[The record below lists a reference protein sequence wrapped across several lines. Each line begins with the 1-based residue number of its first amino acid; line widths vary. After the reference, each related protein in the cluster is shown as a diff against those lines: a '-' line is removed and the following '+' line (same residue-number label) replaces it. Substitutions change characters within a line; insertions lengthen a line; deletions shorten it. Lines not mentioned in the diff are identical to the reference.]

1 MKKSSLMGASVV
13 AAALLAAAPVVDPVA
28 SLATPGTQVV
38 KAADPTAAQ
47 AREDT
52 VNLIQKQ
59 ATGTRLVDD
68 KTNSTNHHGEI
79 SDFGAQL
86 NAYIQLLST
95 THFTNQDN
103 GARIGDNNGA
113 YVLFVQD
120 HALKLGTGTSND
132 ENPDN
137 LTISGPNN
145 SGVDT
150 SNLLS
155 YFFSGNDT
163 VNLQNSFNA
172 DAAKAMRYTLRF
184 DYSNAIN
191 TKQYQIT
198 GTGSNDGASVAND
211 LKTMGGTVTM
221 TLTLRDSVGK
231 SLGDVKSTVSYNNA
245 KTSAAYVSYNKN
257 LNASVG
263 DSANQF
269 KFVNSFQNAGGA
281 IKDQNG
287 NDVLQAVVNNGGVF
301 ANSVRYQNENGNN
314 VEVGGTFKDQ
324 GTYYQHIALDLKAGG
339 VQVPDDDWAAAVK
352 NGLISV
358 NGENPSI
365 TNVDA
370 DAYMVTKNDTF
381 VDGRSYNA
389 GTLVLKRTINVGQA
403 QGNFKSEKVN
413 GIVTVNV
420 NNGMA
425 AQVYDENGKMVL
437 GRALPNKSAWT
448 TGEKRTYYKNGQ
460 VFYQVS
466 TYEYV
471 RAQDVTYSE
480 PFQDSVVRGN
490 VTITKYPDQVIAT
503 KNDGHYS
510 IVYALDSDGNGFHMT
525 SRALAGNTKW
535 RNGAKAVVNG
545 KTFYQIST
553 NEWLNSG
560 SLAD

>member
-13 AAALLAAAPVVDPVA
+13 AAALLAAAPVVAPVA

-38 KAADPTAAQ
+38 KAVNPTPSDAQ
-47 AREDT
+47 ADA
-52 VNLIQKQ
+52 VQKIKQQ
-59 ATGTRLVDD
+59 ATGTRLLDD
-68 KTNSTNHHGEI
+68 PTTGDDPVHGQVG
-79 SDFGAQL
+79 DFGTQL
-86 NAYIQLLST
+86 SKYINSLTTTTFTDENYPAKIGNA
-95 THFTNQDN
+95 D
-103 GARIGDNNGA
+103 G
-113 YVLFVQD
+113 YVLYVSGQ
-120 HALKLGTGTSND
+120 ALKLGSGATDAGVTGEDKTSD
-132 ENPDN
+132 
-137 LTISGPNN
+137 
-145 SGVDT
+145 
-150 SNLLS
+150 LLS
-155 YFFSGNDT
+155 YFFNGNDT
-163 VNLQNSFNA
+163 VNLQSTRNA
-172 DAAKAMRYTLRF
+172 EAAKAMGYNLRF

-198 GTGSNDGASVAND
+198 GTGSNDGASVAKD

-231 SLGDVKSTVSYNNA
+231 SLGDVKSTVSYNAA

-269 KFVNSFQNAGGA
+269 KLINSFQNAGGS

-287 NDVLQAVVNNGGVF
+287 NDVLQAVINNGGVYVNAVRATNKNGTNEGTN
-301 ANSVRYQNENGNN
+301 ANSPVADI
-314 VEVGGTFKDQ
+314 FKDQ
-324 GTYYQHIALDLKAGG
+324 GIYYQHIGLDLNAGG
-339 VQVPDDDWAAAVK
+339 IKVPDGDWAAAVK

-358 NGENPSI
+358 NGEVPSL

-370 DAYMVTKNDTF
+370 DAYMVTADHTF
-381 VDGRSYNA
+381 IDGHEYSK

-425 AQVYDENGKMVL
+425 AQVYDENGKLVL

-448 TGEKRTYYKNGQ
+448 TGEKRTYYKDGQ

-471 RAQDVTYSE
+471 RAQDVTFSE

-490 VTITKYPDQVIAT
+490 VTITKYPDQVIT
-503 KNDGHYS
+503 TVNDPTHLS
-510 IVYALDSDGNGFHMT
+510 VVYALDSDGNGFHAT
-525 SRALAGNTKW
+525 SRALAANTKW
-535 RNGAKAVVNG
+535 RNGAKAEVNG

-553 NEWLNSG
+553 NEWLNSS

>member
-13 AAALLAAAPVVDPVA
+13 AAALLAAAPVVAPVA

-38 KAADPTAAQ
+38 KAANPRPGEVQ
-47 AREDT
+47 ADT
-52 VNLIQKQ
+52 VQKIQQQ

-68 KTNSTNHHGEI
+68 PDGVTDETAVHGQVGHFGTQLSTYINSLTSTN
-79 SDFGAQL
+79 
-86 NAYIQLLST
+86 
-95 THFTNQDN
+95 FTNEDYP
-103 GARIGDNNGA
+103 AKIGDSDG
-113 YVLFVQD
+113 YVLYVSD
-120 HALKLGTGTSND
+120 RALKLGSGTTDAGVTGSNKTSD
-132 ENPDN
+132 
-137 LTISGPNN
+137 
-145 SGVDT
+145 
-150 SNLLS
+150 LLS
-155 YFFSGNDT
+155 YFFNGNDT
-163 VNLQNSFNA
+163 VNLQTDLNA
-172 DAAKAMRYTLRF
+172 EAAKAMGYNIRF

-191 TKQYQIT
+191 TKQYRIT

-221 TLTLRDSVGK
+221 TLTLRDSSGK
-231 SLGDVKSTVSYNNA
+231 SLGDVKSTVSYNAA

-269 KFVNSFQNAGGA
+269 KLINSFQNAGGS

-287 NDVLQAVVNNGGVF
+287 NDVLQAVINNGGVYVN
-301 ANSVRYQNENGNN
+301 AVRATNENG
-314 VEVGGTFKDQ
+314 VGAGNANSPVGDIFKDQ
-324 GTYYQHIALDLKAGG
+324 GTYYQHIGLDLNAGG
-339 VQVPDDDWAAAVK
+339 IKVPDGDWAAAVK

-358 NGENPSI
+358 NGEVPSL

-370 DAYMVTKNDTF
+370 DAFMVTSASGAYI
-381 VDGRSYNA
+381 DGHKYDK

-503 KNDGHYS
+503 KNDDHYS

-553 NEWLNSG
+553 NEWLNSD

>member
-13 AAALLAAAPVVDPVA
+13 AAALLAAAPVVAPVA

-38 KAADPTAAQ
+38 KADNPSIGD
-47 AREDT
+47 ARKAT
-52 VNLIQKQ
+52 VQLIKNQ
-59 ATGTRLVDD
+59 ATGTQLVDD
-68 KTNSTNHHGEI
+68 TEGEGNHHGEV
-79 SDFGAQL
+79 SDF
-86 NAYIQLLST
+86 T
-95 THFTNQDN
+95 TALTDNIVGLTTNKFT
-103 GARIGDNNGA
+103 
-113 YVLFVQD
+113 
-120 HALKLGTGTSND
+120 T
-132 ENPDN
+132 
-137 LTISGPNN
+137 
-145 SGVDT
+145 SGVKIGTAANNVFHADNTSGYNLQLGSGSGDASTGINDT
-150 SNLLS
+150 SKLLN
-155 YFFSGNDT
+155 YFFSGNNT
-163 VNLQNSFNA
+163 VNLQNVYNYNA
-172 DAAKAMRYTLRF
+172 ATSMYYTLRF
-184 DYSNAIN
+184 DYSNAIDN
-191 TKQYQIT
+191 LQHQIT
-198 GTGSNDGASVAND
+198 GTGSNDGAQVASD

-221 TLTLRDSVGK
+221 TMTLRSDDGTP
-231 SLGDVKSTVSYNNA
+231 LGEVKSTVSYKNS

-269 KFVNSFQNAGGA
+269 KLVNSFQNAGGS

-301 ANSVRYQNENGNN
+301 ANSVRYQNENGSN
-314 VEVGGTFKDQ
+314 VEVGDTFKDQ
-324 GTYYQHIALDLKAGG
+324 GIYYQHIALDLKAGG
-339 VQVPDDDWAAAVK
+339 IQVPDDDWAAAVK
-352 NGLISV
+352 NGFISV

-370 DAYMVTKNDTF
+370 DAYMVTKANTT
-381 VDGRSYNA
+381 VDGKTYQP
-389 GTLVLKRTINVGQA
+389 GTLVLKRTINVGQV

-503 KNDGHYS
+503 KNDDHYS
-510 IVYALDSDGNGFHMT
+510 IVYALDADGNGFHMT